1 MKKKL
6 LLIATTLLFSFS
18 SNQNS
23 RDGKYVNSDKNDDY
37 IYALEIKNDFKEI
50 SFYLYADKIKLKDY
64 KIVCTGKISRL
75 ENKFYLIDIKCND
88 LPVTNNDKTELFI
101 KETSIQ
107 FKSTNLLKTF
117 FHEYIVYADKMKF
130 ELEK

>member
-1 MKKKL
+1 MKKTL
-6 LLIATTLLFSFS
+6 LLITISILFSFS

-50 SFYLYADKIKLKDY
+50 SFYLYEDKSKIKDY

-75 ENKFYLIDIKCND
+75 KNKFYLNDIKCND

-107 FKSTNLLKTF
+107 FKSSNLLKNF
-117 FHEYIVYADKMKF
+117 FYEYIVYADKMKF